1 MQGTKN
7 SVSVLSNKLL
17 DFSNSSSTRAKWLGE
32 IQGMGRNG
40 RRENKHTATLY
51 LIDLLLKLA
60 CLVLVQSIAVFNGKI
75 VRISVMALSKWKV
88 RSTNQPI

>member
-17 DFSNSSSTRAKWLGE
+17 DFSHSSSIRVKWLGE

-40 RRENKHTATLY
+40 RRENKHTVTLH

-75 VRISVMALSKWKV
+75 VRISVMAL
-88 RSTNQPI
+88 